1 MQMKRDLLAK
11 PEKIDFWRL
20 EERSREISEGDNQQ
34 EIARRSEEQ
43 DMSISWEGEHEWIR
57 GVERL

>member
-43 DMSISWEGEHEWIR
+43 DMSIS
-57 GVERL
+57 